1 MCWLRLCLSVNRIG
15 RRLMHRLSH
24 RQKVIAV
31 KAVQFLRQ
39 QPPNKRPTQ
48 KDMGDF
54 VGVSQ
59 SQLSRH
65 LSMLVHIRFLEKV
78 GGALVE
84 GPRAQDYLADWAVYL
99 LSEPPTRPPKGRVGA
114 MQ

>member
-1 MCWLRLCLSVNRIG
+1 
-15 RRLMHRLSH
+15 MHRLSH

-31 KAVQFLRQ
+31 KAVQYLRQ
-39 QPPNKRPTQ
+39 QPPNKKPRQ

-54 VGVSQ
+54 IGVSQ

-65 LSMLVHIRFLEKV
+65 LSMLIHIRFLERH
-78 GGALVE
+78 GGTLVE

-99 LSEPPTRPPKGRVGA
+99 LSEPPTRAPKGRVGA
-114 MQ
+114 MQTGSAV